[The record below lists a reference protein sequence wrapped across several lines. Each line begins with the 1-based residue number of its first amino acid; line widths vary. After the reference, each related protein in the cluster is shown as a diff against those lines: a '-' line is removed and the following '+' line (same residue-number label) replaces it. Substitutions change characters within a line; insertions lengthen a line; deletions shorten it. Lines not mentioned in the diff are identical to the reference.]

1 VRSGVRRATTT
12 TRRRP
17 SFLVSLVKVMAEPQG
32 PQQTSARRRTVD
44 RLLALRLVMKVACSC
59 AGGAACDGGEQGVT
73 LRVRR
78 IGRTVRQG
86 AGTKGSCEASE
97 SSGLIGGE
105 GELFEGGTALHDV
118 PIILEEVKKAVARE
132 DFLGGGEL
140 YAV

>member
-1 VRSGVRRATTT
+1 
-12 TRRRP
+12 
-17 SFLVSLVKVMAEPQG
+17 
-32 PQQTSARRRTVD
+32 
-44 RLLALRLVMKVACSC
+44 MKVACSC

-132 DFLGGGEL
+132 DFLGGDVVGRGKFDVANL
-140 YAV
+140 LIDRVARVGIFNTCYLLSGSLGLI